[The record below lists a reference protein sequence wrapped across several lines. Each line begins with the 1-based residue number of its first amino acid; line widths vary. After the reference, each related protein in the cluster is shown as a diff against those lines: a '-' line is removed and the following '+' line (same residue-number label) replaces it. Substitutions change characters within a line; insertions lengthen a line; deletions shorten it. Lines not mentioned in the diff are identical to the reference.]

1 MVAMARGRVTRK
13 GVLTKWWESNKDSQ
27 FQIITYVTILSC
39 ASMAWGFIF
48 LFMLGGATDPSHQD
62 SLVPFSWLCLV
73 FGSFT
78 SFYTLPE
85 FGYFWSQRTALE
97 EILELDART
106 EVLKRRKE
114 AEDAADILGPKY
126 QSRLMGLYD
135 HYQIRGGRRFKV
147 DASPL
152 KNPSNEKTPVV
163 GREFQRQWWQ
173 TENSKLSDFLPALS
187 TLKRKNTNRMI
198 IIFSASAISLLL
210 LNTLF
215 GIYISMGGINRDTLD
230 LSAYLFSTENVNFD
244 PPHLDSVSLLLIAFF
259 SLILDSTRPQVMSQ
273 EEE

>member
-1 MVAMARGRVTRK
+1 
-13 GVLTKWWESNKDSQ
+13 
-27 FQIITYVTILSC
+27 
-39 ASMAWGFIF
+39 
-48 LFMLGGATDPSHQD
+48 
-62 SLVPFSWLCLV
+62 
-73 FGSFT
+73 
-78 SFYTLPE
+78 
-85 FGYFWSQRTALE
+85 LE

-147 DASPL
+147 DASPV
-152 KNPSNEKTPVV
+152 KNSPIEKTPVI

-173 TENSKLSDFLPALS
+173 TENSKLSEFLPALS
-187 TLKRKNTNRMI
+187 ILKTKKANRMI
-198 IIFSASAISLLL
+198 IVFSALAIALLL

-215 GIYISMGGINRDTLD
+215 GIHIGIGGINHDTLD
-230 LSAYLFSTENVNFD
+230 LSAYLLSTENVTFN

-259 SLILDSTRPQVMSQ
+259 SLILDFTRPPVIFQ